1 MTDAR
6 SPGPTDPGPAA
17 TASSTSRA
25 AAGTAGRPRR
35 DAAAGGPLF
44 AAIGRITVS
53 ASWRFGLAAAAA
65 AALFGAVYGV
75 FVLSLPGQ
83 RLENIALM
91 GAQLRGAAA
100 REESLTVLSQVTVLT
115 FALALV
121 GIAAIAFVRRRPGLG
136 VLVAGV
142 MGISTVVAE
151 LLKDV
156 LPRPALVEGPI
167 WILRNDFPSGTATV
181 AAALGIGA
189 LLVSPDRLRWLVL
202 PVGAIFA
209 AIIGQSTQITGW
221 HRMSGAIGGV
231 LLVLAFASAA
241 LVVLARVGL
250 VQPTSLGRVHPK
262 LRAVILVLPAVALI
276 VAVAALTL
284 LVAFPLLQVPE
295 NADAVF
301 LHTVFELLG
310 FAFTIAAFVVFAS
323 VIEPYSFGRSGRPMA
338 ALAGGPPADGPPAA
352 GPPGAGLRRG
362 SDAPPTTDRH
372 END

>member
-1 MTDAR
+1 MTDA
-6 SPGPTDPGPAA
+6 SAPGPTDPGRAA
-17 TASSTSRA
+17 TASSTSRPTPRA
-25 AAGTAGRPRR
+25 ARRPRR
-35 DAAAGGPLF
+35 DPVREGPL
-44 AAIGRITVS
+44 AVALRRIM
-53 ASWRFGLAAAAA
+53 ASPTWRFGLAAAAA
-65 AALFGAVYGV
+65 AALFAAVYGV
-75 FVLSLPGQ
+75 FVLSRPGQ

-91 GAQLRGAAA
+91 GAQLRGDAA
-100 REESLTVLSQVTVLT
+100 RDESLAYLSQVTVLT

-136 VLVAGV
+136 VLVAAV
-142 MGISTVVAE
+142 MGASTITAE

-156 LPRPALVEGPI
+156 LPRPALLEGPI

-189 LLVSPDRLRWLVL
+189 LLVAPDRLRWLVL

-241 LVVLARVGL
+241 LLVLARIGL
-250 VQPTSLGRVHPK
+250 VQPTSLGRVHPR
-262 LRAVILVLPAVALI
+262 LRAAILLLPAVALV
-276 VAVAALTL
+276 VAVSALTL

-310 FAFTIAAFVVFAS
+310 FGFTIAAFVVFAS
-323 VIEPYSFGRSGRPMA
+323 VIEPYSFGRSGRPATAPA
-338 ALAGGPPADGPPAA
+338 AGPPAA
-352 GPPGAGLRRG
+352 GPRPGGPRPGPSAA
-362 SDAPPTTDRH
+362 APH
-372 END
+372 EDD